1 MKVES
6 QLRDGVLLLA
16 LVGGDALDTH
26 SAPLVKLQAR
36 RLIDG
41 SADVVVDLSCV
52 EFVDS
57 VGLGVLVGLF
67 KTARANGCR
76 TSFVG
81 VRAGVRRVME
91 IIRLDEIFELR
102 FDVEA
107 GGPLSSLGARGQ

>member
-6 QLRDGVLLLA
+6 HLQDGVLRLT

-41 SADVVVDLSCV
+41 NSDVVVDLSCV

-67 KTARANGCR
+67 KAARFHGCR
-76 TSFVG
+76 TSFIG
-81 VRAGVRRVME
+81 VRSGVRRVME
-91 IIRLDEIFELR
+91 IIRLDEIFDLR

-107 GGPLSSLGARGQ
+107 AGPPSNLDVRGR

>member
-6 QLRDGVLLLA
+6 QLRDGVLRLA

-26 SAPLVKLQAR
+26 SAPLVKLQAQ

-41 SADVVVDLSCV
+41 GGDVVVDLSCV

-67 KTARANGCR
+67 KVARSHGCR

-81 VRAGVRRVME
+81 IRSGVRRVME
-91 IIRLDEIFELR
+91 IIRLDEIFDLR
-102 FDVEA
+102 FDA
-107 GGPLSSLGARGQ
+107 DTRGLLSNPAPRGR

>member
-6 QLRDGVLLLA
+6 QLRDGVLRLT

-26 SAPLVKLQAR
+26 SAPLVKLQAQ

-41 SADVVVDLSCV
+41 GGDVIVDLSCV

-67 KTARANGCR
+67 KVARSHGCR
-76 TSFVG
+76 TSFLG

-91 IIRLDEIFELR
+91 IIRLDEIFDLC
-102 FDVEA
+102 FDAEGA
-107 GGPLSSLGARGQ
+107 GPLSNLGARGR